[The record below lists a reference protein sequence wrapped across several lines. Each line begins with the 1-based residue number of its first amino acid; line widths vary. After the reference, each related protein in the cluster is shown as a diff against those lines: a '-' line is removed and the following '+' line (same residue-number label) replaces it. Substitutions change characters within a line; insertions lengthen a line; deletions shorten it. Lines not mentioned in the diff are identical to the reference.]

1 MLFDTFADT
10 VWRPSC
16 VKLRECTKVGYES
29 ALACHILPR
38 WRGKDIVS
46 FTIRP
51 LELMSDKKDVLPKAN
66 AIMPTLARCTVMP

>member
-38 WRGKDIVS
+38 WRGKNIDSITKTDLES
-46 FTIRP
+46 RIDTI
-51 LELMSDKKDVLPKAN
+51 DKPG
-66 AIMPTLARCTVMP
+66 

>member
-38 WRGKDIVS
+38 WRGKDIDS
-46 FTIRP
+46 I
-51 LELMSDKKDVLPKAN
+51 
-66 AIMPTLARCTVMP
+66 TVADIDSW